1 LFHFCSGDVIL
12 FIDEVHN
19 LIGSGTVGKGKGSGL
34 DISNLLKPPLARGE
48 LQCIAATTLDEH
60 RMHFEKDKALA
71 RRFQPVFVDEPSQDD
86 AVKILLGLREN
97 YEIYHKCKFTLE
109 AINAA
114 VYLSARYIPDRQLP
128 DKAIDL
134 IDEAGSRARIESFQK
149 RKEGQSSVL
158 LKAPDEYWQEIKAVQ
173 AMHEV
178 VDILHWL
185 YCRKK
190 IPSHDI

>member
-1 LFHFCSGDVIL
+1 MQ
-12 FIDEVHN
+12 E
-19 LIGSGTVGKGKGSGL
+19 
-34 DISNLLKPPLARGE
+34 
-48 LQCIAATTLDEH
+48 
-60 RMHFEKDKALA
+60 
-71 RRFQPVFVDEPSQDD
+71 D

-158 LKAPDEYWQEIKAVQ
+158 LKEPDEYWQEIKAVQ

-178 VDILHWL
+178 VDIFAL
-185 YCRKK
+185 Y
-190 IPSHDI
+190 IQDTTLYIQDTTLAY

>member
-1 LFHFCSGDVIL
+1 MDAKRILSLDVGLLIAGAKERGELESRVTNIIREVREVGDVIL

-19 LIGSGTVGKGKGSGL
+19 LIGSGTVGNGKGSGL
-34 DISNLLKPPLARGE
+34 DIGNLLKPALARGE

-71 RRFQPVFVDEPSQDD
+71 RRFQPVLVDEPSQED
-86 AVKILLGLREN
+86 AVKILLGLREK
-97 YEIYHKCKFTLE
+97 YETYHKCKFTLE

-134 IDEAGSRARIESFQK
+134 IDEAGSRARMESFNRK
-149 RKEGQSSVL
+149 KEGQ
-158 LKAPDEYWQEIKAVQ
+158 
-173 AMHEV
+173 
-178 VDILHWL
+178 
-185 YCRKK
+185 
-190 IPSHDI
+190 